1 MCVREICHKWGT
13 QAVDTQGRARLHTG
27 STFGKLW
34 TRSNVC
40 MSSVLQV
47 FSKSKFISNHSHS
60 FCLGLI
66 FTQCSIFLSHIS
78 ALRSDYNFS
87 VKSQLFYCQTKTVL
101 VTSGWELAFVSEE
114 ERSVDKVSAHSFLL
128 YGSIVANS
136 TLIFF
141 FLIDFLPSSK
151 HTLTPVWPHR
161 IALELSRS
169 RLNSLLPFL
178 FQLLCS

>member
-1 MCVREICHKWGT
+1 MCVRSATSGARRPWTPRAGLGFKRAARSESCGLT
-13 QAVDTQGRARLHTG
+13 QMFACLQ
-27 STFGKLW
+27 
-34 TRSNVC
+34 
-40 MSSVLQV
+40 VLQV
-47 FSKSKFISNHSHS
+47 FSKSKFISNHSHP

-101 VTSGWELAFVSEE
+101 VISGWELAFVSEE

-128 YGSIVANS
+128 YGSIVVNS

-151 HTLTPVWPHR
+151 HTLTLVWPHR
-161 IALELSRS
+161 IALESLRS